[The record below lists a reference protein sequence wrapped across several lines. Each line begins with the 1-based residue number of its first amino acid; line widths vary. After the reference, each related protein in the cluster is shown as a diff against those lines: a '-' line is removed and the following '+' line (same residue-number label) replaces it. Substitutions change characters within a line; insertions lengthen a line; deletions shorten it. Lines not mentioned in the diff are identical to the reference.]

1 MPRFTARNA
10 VVAIN
15 ILLLTALFV
24 HLKYEIWDKHAPAPD
39 LGLSHLP
46 DELLDD
52 SIATRLHDKDD
63 KKLQVNAGL
72 KARRTAVVVASQAS
86 ENATWLSD
94 KFPTWET
101 NIYRVDDPHA
111 PLTVPK
117 NKGRESMVYLT
128 YVLSS
133 HSPPSPAAY
142 LVNADPPATSSII
155 MIIFLTM
162 FSSFTRTAFS
172 GTMTTLTTMAY
183 RCSATSK
190 SHILRK
196 RDTSTFG
203 VHGRSDAPRRSSR
216 WRRRANIGKLSMLVE
231 TTNRPFSTCFRVSR
245 SRTRW
250 A

>member
-1 MPRFTARNA
+1 MARAAIGYHAPLARSSAPFLPCLECCSQLSLLRKTSSSFRACAAMPRFTARNA

-63 KKLQVNAGL
+63 EKLQVNAGL

-133 HSPPSPAAY
+133 EAPPSPAAY
-142 LVNADPPATSSII
+142 
-155 MIIFLTM
+155 
-162 FSSFTRTAFS
+162 
-172 GTMTTLTTMAY
+172 
-183 RCSATSK
+183 CSQ
-190 SHILRK
+190 
-196 RDTSTFG
+196 
-203 VHGRSDAPRRSSR
+203 
-216 WRRRANIGKLSMLVE
+216 
-231 TTNRPFSTCFRVSR
+231 C
-245 SRTRW
+245 
-250 A
+250 

>member
-133 HSPPSPAAY
+133 EAPPSPAAY
-142 LVNADPPATSSII
+142 
-155 MIIFLTM
+155 
-162 FSSFTRTAFS
+162 
-172 GTMTTLTTMAY
+172 
-183 RCSATSK
+183 CSQ
-190 SHILRK
+190 
-196 RDTSTFG
+196 
-203 VHGRSDAPRRSSR
+203 
-216 WRRRANIGKLSMLVE
+216 
-231 TTNRPFSTCFRVSR
+231 C
-245 SRTRW
+245 
-250 A
+250 